1 MAQLYMIM
9 NGAMTTNA
17 VLVPVTTSAT
27 NITMLQVKPAAN
39 VIAKVVEWGVSFDG
53 SAAATPFPVDLV
65 ECDASVTTLTAS
77 ALADIMPYD
86 GNAIANTSGTSG
98 VPFNLGTAATG
109 YTSSTEGTAATVNRV
124 FDVQQIAPTG
134 QYVKQ
139 FPLGREPEINTG
151 KFLRIRVKG
160 DGTRKVTCYVIVE
173 V

>member
-1 MAQLYMIM
+1 MGQLYTII
-9 NGAMTTNA
+9 NGAMTTTAPA
-17 VLVPVTTSAT
+17 VGVTTSAT
-27 NITMLQVKPAAN
+27 LYTLLQVKPAAN

-53 SAAATPFPVDLV
+53 SAAASPFGCDLV
-65 ECDASVTTLTAS
+65 ETDVAATVTASV
-77 ALADIMPYD
+77 LADIMPFD

-109 YTSSTEGTAATVNRV
+109 YTSSAEGTITVNRV
-124 FDVQQIAPTG
+124 FDVQFVAPTN

-139 FPLGREPEINTG
+139 FPLGREPEINTA

-160 DGTRKVTCYVIVE
+160 DGTRKAICYCIIE